1 MKFIV
6 NLTRNDSQKRHI
18 LALCPSSVQKKTEKS
33 IVRVDLQWMRAM
45 KKDYTF
51 QVSTTTI
58 LAATIL
64 LFSTTTTATTI
75 LLFSLLLRLLRLLL
89 LLLLHNS
96 IVLPPPP
103 ICQFKGNFCGTV
115 LKKILYPLFQPRFEL
130 KLH

>member
-18 LALCPSSVQKKTEKS
+18 LALCPSSVQKRTEKS
-33 IVRVDLQWMRAM
+33 MRAM

-58 LAATIL
+58 LAATVL

-75 LLFSLLLRLLRLLL
+75 LLFSLLLRLLLLP
-89 LLLLHNS
+89 LLHNS
-96 IVLPPPP
+96 IVLPPPPP

-115 LKKILYPLFQPRFEL
+115 LK
-130 KLH
+130 